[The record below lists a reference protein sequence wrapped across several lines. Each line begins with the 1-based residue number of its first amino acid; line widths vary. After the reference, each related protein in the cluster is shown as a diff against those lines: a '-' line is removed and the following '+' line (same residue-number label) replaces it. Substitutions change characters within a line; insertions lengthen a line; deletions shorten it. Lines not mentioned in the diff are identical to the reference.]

1 MTVAGVAD
9 IEDVRTPAA
18 SIVTSFEALDV
29 DEIELPEVAPVPLAL
44 PVKLTVPAD
53 PAVYVHV
60 NVALPPAAMLADA
73 GDDPVAVPVLVPPN
87 VRDDGVTLFTCSPP
101 VLLTVI
107 TTVMVW
113 PGVTV
118 AGVADIEDVRTPK
131 GVEIVTL
138 FEVVG
143 VEDIGLFALRPLALP
158 VKLTVPA
165 DPAVYVHVN
174 VILVFGGMFLV
185 VGSETRATE
194 PVPSTVRERATL
206 LIAGLVVLFT
216 VMLTVIVSPTLTVAG
231 VADIDD
237 VKLSAANTKLEKKV
251 NNKTNTNPIEIILPF
266 IKITGII

>member
-1 MTVAGVAD
+1 MLADAGDGPVEYVAVLVPPIVKVDGATPFAVVPPSLFTVITTVTVWPGVTVAGVATMD
-9 IEDVRTPAA
+9 DVSAAVA
-18 SIVTSFEALDV
+18 SIVTSFETLDV

-87 VRDDGVTLFTCSPP
+87 VRDDGATLSTCSPP

-138 FEVVG
+138 FEV
-143 VEDIGLFALRPLALP
+143 
-158 VKLTVPA
+158 
-165 DPAVYVHVN
+165 AV
-174 VILVFGGMFLV
+174 V
-185 VGSETRATE
+185 VYS
-194 PVPSTVRERATL
+194 
-206 LIAGLVVLFT
+206 
-216 VMLTVIVSPTLTVAG
+216 
-231 VADIDD
+231 
-237 VKLSAANTKLEKKV
+237 
-251 NNKTNTNPIEIILPF
+251 
-266 IKITGII
+266 